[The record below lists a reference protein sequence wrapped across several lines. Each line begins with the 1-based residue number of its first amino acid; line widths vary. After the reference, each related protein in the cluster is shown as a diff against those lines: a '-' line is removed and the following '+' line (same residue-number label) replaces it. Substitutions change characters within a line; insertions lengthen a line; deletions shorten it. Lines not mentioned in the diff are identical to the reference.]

1 MVARVEPDSVAEKRG
16 LQQGDVVVRAGD
28 RDVAKP
34 GDVAEAVD
42 TARKAGRSNSAM
54 LVERG
59 GTRLFVAL
67 PLTAAA
73 G

>member
-1 MVARVEPDSVAEKRG
+1 

-28 RDVAKP
+28 RDVSKP

-42 TARKAGRSNSAM
+42 AARKAGRSNVAM
-54 LVERG
+54 LVERDG
-59 GTRLFVAL
+59 ARLFVAL
-67 PLTAAA
+67 PLAAAA